1 MIEYPTKV
9 LLATDGTP
17 DSEATAIVA
26 IALASREG
34 AELHVVHVGYAPFP
48 TTGTTVG
55 GGPLPGQPAGYAE
68 QQARELLEEVVEWIQ
83 QAGGDVSGSHLRMGQ
98 PSQEVVSL
106 SEVIAADLLVIG
118 SGQSHSVRRAIS
130 DTTRRAALGRVSD
143 YVVRSARC
151 PVLVVHPDGVPRTTA
166 P

>member
-9 LLATDGTP
+9 LLAIDGTP
-17 DSEATAIVA
+17 DSEPGAILAV
-26 IALASREG
+26 ALASREG

-55 GGPLPGQPAGYAE
+55 GGSLPGQPAGYAE
-68 QQARELLEEVVEWIQ
+68 RQARELLEEVVERIRK
-83 QAGGDVSGSHLRMGQ
+83 AGGDVSGSHLRIGQ
-98 PSQEVVSL
+98 PAQQVVSL
-106 SEVIAADLLVIG
+106 SEEIGADLLVIG
-118 SGQSHSVRRAIS
+118 SGQPRAVRRAIS
-130 DTTRRAALGRVSD
+130 GTTRRAALGRVSD

-151 PVLVVHPDGVPRTTA
+151 PVLVVHPHGVLGATA